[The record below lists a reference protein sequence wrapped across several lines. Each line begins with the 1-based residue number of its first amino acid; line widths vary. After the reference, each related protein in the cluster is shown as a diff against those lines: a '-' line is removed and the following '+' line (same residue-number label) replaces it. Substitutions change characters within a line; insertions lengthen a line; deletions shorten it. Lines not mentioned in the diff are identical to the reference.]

1 MTTTVAAGAGAEA
14 LAEAIRERFASHIR
28 EKIRISPQHSNRASS
43 LGHPCEMR
51 SYLDRAKWDK
61 VAPVDE
67 GLQRIFE
74 RGNEMEPVVRRLLED
89 LGIRVTGEQMAVKW
103 DAFQITGHN
112 DFRIADTDKW
122 GRIVVEIKSTG
133 NPKFAKARTAEDLRG
148 SELGEK
154 WYAQVQL
161 YMLLG
166 NYDQAIMVIIDVLSW
181 QLVVIPVA
189 LDYEYAETLLK
200 RAERINAAITS
211 KRDGE
216 GLALINN
223 PKICRRCPHYGVSCT
238 PSVNF
243 GDGVTVLAD
252 DGLTAMLD
260 RRGELEPAA
269 KEFAALDTEV
279 KDAVKT
285 KGEMVIAGDWM
296 IENTEVTQKRSKVPP
311 EIAAQY
317 QTTSS
322 YVKSHITR
330 LESPK
335 P

>member
-1 MTTTVAAGAGAEA
+1 
-14 LAEAIRERFASHIR
+14 
-28 EKIRISPQHSNRASS
+28 
-43 LGHPCEMR
+43 
-51 SYLDRAKWDK
+51 
-61 VAPVDE
+61 
-67 GLQRIFE
+67 
-74 RGNEMEPVVRRLLED
+74 
-89 LGIRVTGEQMAVKW
+89 
-103 DAFQITGHN
+103 
-112 DFRIADTDKW
+112 
-122 GRIVVEIKSTG
+122 
-133 NPKFAKARTAEDLRG
+133 
-148 SELGEK
+148 
-154 WYAQVQL
+154 
-161 YMLLG
+161 
-166 NYDQAIMVIIDVLSW
+166 
-181 QLVVIPVA
+181 
-189 LDYEYAETLLK
+189 
-200 RAERINAAITS
+200 
-211 KRDGE
+211 
-216 GLALINN
+216 
-223 PKICRRCPHYGVSCT
+223 
-238 PSVNF
+238 VNF